1 MTIETEFN
9 LGQRIWV
16 IRDSKAT
23 PIEVKVITLTEH
35 GIEYGEGRFPT
46 FPEAESFPSKE
57 ELGKYVM
64 SE

>member
-16 IRDSKAT
+16 IRNSKAT
-23 PIEVKVITLTEH
+23 PIEVKVITLSEH

-46 FPEAESFPSKE
+46 FPEAECFPSKE
-57 ELGKYVM
+57 DLGKYVM